1 MSDLEVLDEGDYW
14 QTGDEG
20 TVREK
25 MSFLSEKI
33 DWVADVLSTS
43 DAGNASNLSP
53 ASLADMIEDIL
64 AKRFAAD
71 TDAE

>member
-20 TVREK
+20 REK

-43 DAGNASNLSP
+43 DAGDASNLSP
-53 ASLADMIEDIL
+53 ASLADMIEHIL
-64 AKRFAAD
+64 AERLAAD
-71 TDAE
+71 ADAE